1 MRENRYELW
10 RLANIGADVFY
21 KLVFRN
27 RAQPQSQAR
36 FAVIAE
42 DGIPVWDVDQR
53 DTLLLPPGKRFD
65 VLVAAPDAGTYDL
78 VSLRTRSATSRTL
91 PRRRLRPPWTPSRC
105 RWRSSTARGSPST
118 RRSRRRA

>member
-27 RAQPQSQAR
+27 RAQPERNAR

-53 DTLLLPPGKRFD
+53 DTLLMPPGKRFD

-78 VSLRTRSATSRTL
+78 VSLTYAQRNVL
-91 PRRRLRPPWTPSRC
+91 NPRGLRPPWTPSRC
-105 RWRSSTARGSPST
+105 RWRSSTA
-118 RRSRRRA
+118 